1 MILSYY
7 LQIKI
12 YLIDND
18 SRLQN
23 KYEMLKTKL
32 NDTNKVVYFIIR
44 IMIKYLT
51 LI

>member
-7 LQIKI
+7 LQSKN

-44 IMIKYLT
+44 NMIKYLT